1 MIPAIPPISG
11 TGFTTPA
18 QASSAVS
25 PATTGGN
32 GEFSNVL
39 GSAIDQ
45 VNQTMSNASTLELQG
60 ATGQASVANVT
71 VAASEAQLAI
81 ELVANVRNNA
91 VTSFNSIMSMVAG

>member
-1 MIPAIPPISG
+1 MIPPIPPISG
-11 TGFTTPA
+11 TSFTAPA
-18 QASSAVS
+18 QATSAVS
-25 PATTGGN
+25 ATPSAGG

-39 GSAIDQ
+39 GAAINQ
-45 VNQTMSNASTLELQG
+45 VNQTMSTASNLELQG

-91 VTSFNSIMSMVAG
+91 VTSFNSVMSMVAG